1 MNKYER
7 RQHVERLKAQMA
19 VELFHIDQDYDPFAG
34 ITITQVRTYG
44 RKKNE
49 GRKVENT
56 YDKAWL
62 MSGRRSGVDSDL
74 AVRMGHSNATPG
86 RRASV
91 RSKSK

>member
-7 RQHVERLKAQMA
+7 KAHVARMRSQMA
-19 VELFHIDQDYDPFAG
+19 VELFHVDQDYDPFVG
-34 ITITQVRTYG
+34 LTITQFRTYG
-44 RKKNE
+44 RRPNE

-62 MSGRRSGVDSDL
+62 MSGRRSRVDSDL
-74 AVRMGHSNATPG
+74 AMRMGHTTSTPG

-91 RSKSK
+91 KRKAR

>member
-7 RQHVERLKAQMA
+7 KAHVARLKSEMA
-19 VELFHIDQDYDPFAG
+19 VELFHVDQDYDPSEG
-34 ITITQVRTYG
+34 LTITQFRTYG
-44 RKKNE
+44 RRPNE

-62 MSGRRSGVDSDL
+62 MSGRRSRVDSDL
-74 AVRMGHSNATPG
+74 AIRMSHSTSTPG

-91 RSKSK
+91 KMKSK